1 MTDSPVDAAFV
12 GLLLADAR
20 LPVGGHTQSAG
31 LEPAVTA
38 GLVGDGEGVSAYVA
52 SRLATVVRVEAGTAV
67 VARRVALAGGSP
79 DDLLDVEAHWAART
93 PSPALRVAS
102 RRLGRGWL
110 RLAARVWPAT
120 LDHLPPDAEVARP
133 VVLGVVG
140 AVTGLAA
147 AQVARLAAYD
157 DAQSVTAASL
167 KLLPSDPVAAT
178 ARLAAAGPELE
189 AVVAATAHLTHP
201 AAIPAAGAPMT
212 DVLAERHARAPM
224 RLFHA

>member
-1 MTDSPVDAAFV
+1 MADPHLVS
-12 GLLLADAR
+12 LMLADAR

-38 GLVGDGEGVSAYVA
+38 GLVADGDGVAAYVA
-52 SRLATVVRVEAGTAV
+52 DRLATVVLVEAGTAV
-67 VARRVALAGGSP
+67 VARHVALGDGGAGGTP
-79 DDLLDVEAHWAART
+79 DELLDVEAHWAART
-93 PSPALRVAS
+93 PSRALRTAS
-102 RRLGRGWL
+102 RRVGRGWL
-110 RLAARVWPAT
+110 RLAARVWPAV

-140 AVTGLAA
+140 AVTGLDA

-157 DAQSVTAASL
+157 DAQTVTAASL

-178 ARLAAAGPELE
+178 ARLAAAGPHLE
-189 AVVAATAHLTHP
+189 AVVAATAHLSDP

-212 DVLAERHARAPM
+212 DVLAERHARATM